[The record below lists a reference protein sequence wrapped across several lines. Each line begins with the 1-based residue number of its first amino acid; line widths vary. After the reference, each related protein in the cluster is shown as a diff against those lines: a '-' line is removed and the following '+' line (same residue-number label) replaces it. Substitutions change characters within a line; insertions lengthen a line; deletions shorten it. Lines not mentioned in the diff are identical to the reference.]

1 MRKRKQSALTR
12 SRLRSAITN
21 GSHLFLADVDGRSAW
36 MRRIKDLLK
45 SYEETDC
52 GGADTLSEGQRAIIR
67 RVVMLQVQCELLE
80 HKFAESGG
88 SASRQDLDAYQRASN
103 SMRRLIESL
112 QLHQGRKMR
121 DVSSFDDASTF
132 KAYERELRQ

>member
-1 MRKRKQSALTR
+1 MRKRKLSQLSQRRISSALT
-12 SRLRSAITN
+12 N
-21 GSHLFLADVDGRSAW
+21 GNHLFLKAIDGRSKW
-36 MRRIKDLLK
+36 CRRVRDLLR

-112 QLHQGRKMR
+112 QLHQGRKMK
-121 DVSSFDDASTF
+121 DVSSFDDASTY
-132 KAYERELRQ
+132 KAYEREMRP